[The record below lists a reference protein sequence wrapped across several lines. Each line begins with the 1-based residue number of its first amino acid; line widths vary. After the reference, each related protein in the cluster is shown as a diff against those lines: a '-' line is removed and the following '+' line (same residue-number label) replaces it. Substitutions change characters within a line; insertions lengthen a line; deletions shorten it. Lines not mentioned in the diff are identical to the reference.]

1 MDTSPT
7 TSISP
12 LKARVTGRVKF
23 ARCADQA
30 LWYVTNDGWEFP
42 VPLSDTTGATFP
54 AEEKAIFFMRWI
66 RKHIELEAGLRAEL
80 LQSQSDASALD

>member
-1 MDTSPT
+1 METSP
-7 TSISP
+7 SL
-12 LKARVTGRVKF
+12 LKQRVTGRVKF

-30 LWYVTNDGWEFP
+30 LWYYTNDDWEFP

-66 RKHIELEAGLRAEL
+66 RKHIEVEAGLRAEL
-80 LQSQSDASALD
+80 LQSQSDASAAD